1 MLKTYL
7 ISLIIA
13 SGSFAT
19 DNIPIT
25 DQPSDKGSSSF
36 FKNVTPPKESQWLYL
51 NQPIPS
57 NLPHETFSNGH
68 LSEVHSA
75 QIKLFFPENWSPK
88 KQMPVLCVCP
98 GGGYAVEAIDKE
110 GTHIAQWAA
119 KLGMVGVVIKYRVSQ
134 KDRQIGNFPGPLL
147 DTRKTIRLLR
157 QNAPLLGINPNQI
170 GIIGFSAGGHL
181 AGMTATLFNHPLK
194 QEKNDNLNLISS
206 KPNFALLIYPVISS
220 DPTIRHHGS
229 INTLLGADQSNE
241 LLHLISVDQQV
252 TKDTPPIFLAQSL
265 DDFVSVENSHCMEKA
280 CLKHKVPV
288 KKVLYPHGGH
298 GYGMEKRGNPT
309 DQWPEEAKLWLESQK
324 IIPTQ
329 H

>member
-1 MLKTYL
+1 MPKTYL
-7 ISLIIA
+7 IPLLFAFNSLA
-13 SGSFAT
+13 SDPPSMQSQT
-19 DNIPIT
+19 SE
-25 DQPSDKGSSSF
+25 QPSSHF
-36 FKNVTPPKESQWLYL
+36 FQEVNPPKTSEWIPL
-51 NQPIPS
+51 NQPITSTFP
-57 NLPHETFSNGH
+57 NETLQNGH
-68 LSEVHSA
+68 LGEVHSP
-75 QIKLFFPENWSPK
+75 QIKLFFPENWSPDK
-88 KQMPVLCVCP
+88 KFPVLSVCP
-98 GGGYAVEAIDKE
+98 GGGYAIQAIDKE

-119 KLGMVGVVIKYRVSQ
+119 KLGMIGVVIKYRVSQ
-134 KDRQIGNFPGPLL
+134 KDRQLGNFPGPLL

-157 QNAPLLGINPNQI
+157 QNAPFLGINPDQI

-194 QEKNDNLNLISS
+194 QEKDEPLNAISP

-220 DPTIRHHGS
+220 DPTIRHHGT
-229 INTLLGADQSNE
+229 INTLLGTDQSNE
-241 LLHLISVDQQV
+241 LLQLISVDQQV
-252 TKDTPPIFLAQSL
+252 TNETPPIFLAQSM